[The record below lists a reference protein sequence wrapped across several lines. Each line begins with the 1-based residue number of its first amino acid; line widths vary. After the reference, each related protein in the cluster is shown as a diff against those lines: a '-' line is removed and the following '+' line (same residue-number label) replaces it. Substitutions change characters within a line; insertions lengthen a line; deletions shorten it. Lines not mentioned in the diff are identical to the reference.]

1 MGMTV
6 TGNRGSEKRHNLL
19 RKRRTGFPLA
29 AHPWPS
35 QHPGATLRPSH
46 GSTQQLH
53 KVATVLHPHFTDE
66 EIEACGNQYLPE
78 VTQLVS
84 GRDSEVA
91 SLISECVLLT
101 PTLHL
106 WSEKLPTSKPP
117 TLPHPPPPPPQ
128 FLPTFRSIQSGWF
141 ILWHMAG
148 KKLGDHLAPNLGS
161 SAKQTNRP

>member
-106 WSEKLPTSKPP
+106 
-117 TLPHPPPPPPQ
+117 
-128 FLPTFRSIQSGWF
+128 
-141 ILWHMAG
+141 
-148 KKLGDHLAPNLGS
+148 
-161 SAKQTNRP
+161 

>member
-117 TLPHPPPPPPQ
+117 TLPHPPPPAPVPPYIQ
-128 FLPTFRSIQSGWF
+128 IHTVWLVHSLAHGWEEAGRSPGTKPWF
-141 ILWHMAG
+141 
-148 KKLGDHLAPNLGS
+148 
-161 SAKQTNRP
+161 